1 MVTLDKAV
9 IARIEKNGK
18 HFEILVD
25 SDLAY
30 SYKEG
35 KSVSLTSML
44 AVNHVFSD
52 ASKGTKSP
60 ESDLKAFGTDDVFA
74 IAEEI
79 LKKGEIQLTTEFRRK
94 KAEEKRLQ
102 IASIISKNAI
112 NPQTKLPHP
121 QQRIE
126 NAMEQAK
133 VNIDPLLP
141 ADQQVPSIIAALRPI
156 LPISMETAEVE
167 VMIPARYAS
176 RAFGA
181 MKTMGDIVSQKWMQD
196 GSVSV
201 KINVPAGTKNDILGK
216 INSLS
221 GGSAVFK

>member
-9 IARIEKNGK
+9 IAKLDKNGK

-25 SDLAY
+25 ANLAY
-30 SYKEG
+30 AYKEG
-35 KSVSLTSML
+35 KSVSLASML
-44 AVNHVFSD
+44 AVNHIFSD

-60 ESDLKAFGTDDVFA
+60 ESDLKVFGTDDPFA
-74 IAEEI
+74 VAEEV

-133 VNIDPLLP
+133 INVDPLVP
-141 ADQQVPSIIAALRPI
+141 ADQQIPSIIAALRPI
-156 LPISMETAEVE
+156 LPISFETADVE

-176 RAFGA
+176 RAFGV

-196 GSVSV
+196 GSLAV
-201 KINVPAGTKNDILGK
+201 KIKIPAGMKQDILGK

>member
-9 IARIEKNGK
+9 IAKLDKNGK

-30 SYKEG
+30 AYKEG
-35 KSVSLTSML
+35 KSVSLASML
-44 AVNHVFSD
+44 AVNHVFND

-60 ESDLKAFGTDDVFA
+60 ESDLKAFGTDDPFI

-102 IASIISKNAI
+102 IAFIISRNAI

-133 VNIDPLLP
+133 VNIDPSVP
-141 ADQQVPSIIAALRPI
+141 ADQQVPAIIAALRSI
-156 LPISMETAEVE
+156 LPISIEMAEVE
-167 VMIPARYAS
+167 VVIPARYAS
-176 RAFGA
+176 RAFGV
-181 MKTMGDIVSQKWMQD
+181 MKTMGDVVSQKWTQD
-196 GSVSV
+196 GSLAIII
-201 KINVPAGTKNDILGK
+201 KVPAGLKNEIIGK
-216 INSLS
+216 INSLA